1 MASGSHSLRSILGHL
16 LYGRVRATAAAPR
29 NAAGRGQAAR
39 SLALSC
45 TTSILKAVWNVVS
58 FGLRVCLLNF
68 WQLILLSSN
77 QGVVSLKCNVLRVR
91 LVCDSVMCYF
101 FARDGWRE
109 SWRARWR
116 GPPASSRCVDRISR
130 KTRRCVF
137 RRVDNS
143 RRCWPPR
150 YIVPSHASLNNIF
163 RECSLTKRRRSHRVG
178 SCCDTYITRIR
189 SAWCNADFHIMS
201 LHTALPKQ

>member
-1 MASGSHSLRSILGHL
+1 MVSEARSLRSILGHL
-16 LYGRVRATAAAPR
+16 LYGRVRAAVAER
-29 NAAGRGQAAR
+29 NAAARGRAAR
-39 SLALSC
+39 SLALRC

-68 WQLILLSSN
+68 WQLILLLLAHGDVN
-77 QGVVSLKCNVLRVR
+77 LKYKVLRVS

-109 SWRARWR
+109 SWRARCR
-116 GPPASSRCVDRISR
+116 GSPASAHYADRISR

-143 RRCWPPR
+143 PLALIPAPLQCTVVC
-150 YIVPSHASLNNIF
+150 IV
-163 RECSLTKRRRSHRVG
+163 
-178 SCCDTYITRIR
+178 
-189 SAWCNADFHIMS
+189 
-201 LHTALPKQ
+201 Q